1 MQVRFMISVINGK
14 DVSVVKIALPPPKF
28 VLIPDEKKL

>member
-1 MQVRFMISVINGK
+1 MEAMAGFLNGK